1 MANYAHLTATSQVK
15 VGAAKLVGIFCSSG
29 TSPTVA
35 IYDSASASTSDPVVI
50 AQFTAATPGEYVF
63 TGDEDGLYLKNGLYV
78 VLGGTSPKVTV
89 SYE

>member
-15 VGAAKLVGIFCSSG
+15 VGAAKLVGVFCSSG

-35 IYDSASASTSDPVVI
+35 IYDSAASSTSDPVVI

-78 VLGGTSPKVTV
+78 VLGGTNPKVTV
-89 SYE
+89 SFE

>member
-29 TSPTVA
+29 TTPTVA
-35 IYDSASASTSDPVVI
+35 IYDSAAASTSDPVVI

-78 VLGGTSPKVTV
+78 VLGGSNPKVTV

>member
-1 MANYAHLTATSQVK
+1 MANYAHLTASAQVK
-15 VGAAKLVGIFCSSG
+15 IGGTKLVGIFCSSG

-35 IYDSASASTSDPVVI
+35 VYDSAASSTSDPVVI

-78 VLGGTSPKVTV
+78 VLGGTNPKVTV

>member
-35 IYDSASASTSDPVVI
+35 IYDSAAASTSDPVVI

-78 VLGGTSPKVTV
+78 VLGGSNPKVTV

>member
-1 MANYAHLTATSQVK
+1 MANYAHLTASAQVK
-15 VGAAKLVGIFCSSG
+15 IGGTKLVGVFVSSG
-29 TSPTVA
+29 TTPTVA
-35 IYDSASASTSDPVVI
+35 IYDSAAASASDPVVI

-78 VLGGTSPKVTV
+78 VLGGTNPKVTI

>member
-35 IYDSASASTSDPVVI
+35 IYDSAAASTSDPVVI

-78 VLGGTSPKVTV
+78 VLGGTNPKVTV
-89 SYE
+89 SFE

>member
-15 VGAAKLVGIFCSSG
+15 VGATKLVGIFCSSG
-29 TSPTVA
+29 TTPTVA
-35 IYDSASASTSDPVVI
+35 IYDSAAASTSDPVVI

-78 VLGGTSPKVTV
+78 VLGGSSPKVTV